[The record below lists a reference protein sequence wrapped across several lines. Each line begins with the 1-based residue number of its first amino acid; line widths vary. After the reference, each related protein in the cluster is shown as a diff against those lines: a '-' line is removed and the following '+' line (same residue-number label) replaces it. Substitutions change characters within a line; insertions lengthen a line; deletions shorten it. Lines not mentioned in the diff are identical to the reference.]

1 MSTQVEVWDYDVF
14 SANDLVGLTT
24 IDLEDRWFDEKWHDY
39 GKELQSP
46 TRLRPVPLET
56 RSLWS
61 PKSNSAQV
69 GTSTHCNSMCSGVV
83 EPGYNGVGHVMRNQ
97 AFIGG

>member
-1 MSTQVEVWDYDVF
+1 MQVEVWDYDVF
-14 SANDLVGLTT
+14 TANDLVGLTT

-69 GTSTHCNSMCSGVV
+69 GTRCSSMCSHVV
-83 EPGYNGVGHVMRNQ
+83 EPGYNGIGRVMRNQ